1 MLFIASLLSQVECKK
16 AQPKEVMLPVNIAKG
31 KCVSRSLGELLMM
44 SPQSQLR
51 YSPYT
56 LPTVSTCLPQAPA
69 TPQLHQLQQ
78 QAVMTPSFSLPMM
91 QTLQSPLDMSAA
103 ATGSSLLPPGM
114 LMLPAKQ
121 SRGVGPSSLGYN
133 VNDLINIQN
142 LQRPDTTSVQ
152 PFSFPLGF

>member
-1 MLFIASLLSQVECKK
+1 MECKK

-56 LPTVSTCLPQAPA
+56 LPAVSSCLPAGPA

-103 ATGSSLLPPGM
+103 AAAAAGSSLLPPGM

>member
-1 MLFIASLLSQVECKK
+1 MECKK

-31 KCVSRSLGELLMM
+31 KCVTRSLGELLMM

-51 YSPYT
+51 YSPYS
-56 LPTVSTCLPQAPA
+56 LPAVSTCLPTSPA
-69 TPQLHQLQQ
+69 TPHLSPLQQ
-78 QAVMTPSFSLPMM
+78 QAVMAPSFSLPMV
-91 QTLQSPLDMSAA
+91 QTLQSPLEMSA
-103 ATGSSLLPPGM
+103 GSSLLPPGM

-121 SRGVGPSSLGYN
+121 SRTVQQPSLGYN

-142 LQRPDTTSVQ
+142 LQRQDTSVQ

>member
-1 MLFIASLLSQVECKK
+1 MCQVECKK

-51 YSPYT
+51 YSPYS
-56 LPTVSTCLPQAPA
+56 LPLPPAPA
-69 TPQLHQLQQ
+69 SPQLHQLQQ

-91 QTLQSPLDMSAA
+91 QTLQSPLEMSAA
-103 ATGSSLLPPGM
+103 ATGSSLGTSLLPPGM

-142 LQRPDTTSVQ
+142 LQRPDTSSVQ